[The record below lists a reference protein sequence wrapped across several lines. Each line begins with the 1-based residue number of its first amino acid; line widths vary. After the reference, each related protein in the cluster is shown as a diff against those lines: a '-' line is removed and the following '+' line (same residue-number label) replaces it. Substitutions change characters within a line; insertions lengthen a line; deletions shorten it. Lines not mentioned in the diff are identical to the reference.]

1 MFVLALIKSNHC
13 LSEHVG
19 AIARCN
25 GRCFGYTVDLAVHA
39 KVVGLMYTVCQAARI
54 PVKQKS

>member
-1 MFVLALIKSNHC
+1 MALTKVNDC
-13 LSEHVG
+13 LSQHVD
-19 AIARCN
+19 AITRCD